1 MKKLLA
7 LGVLFLTTL
16 VLASCSQ
23 SGLEKISFK
32 EAEKKIKDTKGEYIA
47 FIDSDDEDLKSYKK
61 VLKKVAENQKIYY
74 VELSD
79 DVTTSEHYQS
89 QFTKKYP
96 NTKSG
101 IFITN
106 NGKEIKDNK
115 IFEFDTNTSINSYR
129 QSNSDIDEAIKEVN
143 KFLDREG

>member
-32 EAEKKIKDTKGEYIA
+32 EAEKKVKDTKGEYIA
-47 FIDSDDEDLKSYKK
+47 FIDTNDEDLKAYKK
-61 VLKKVAENQKIYY
+61 VLKKVAENKKIYY
-74 VELSD
+74 VELTD
-79 DVTTSEHYQS
+79 DVLTSKHYQAE
-89 QFTKKYP
+89 FTKKYP
-96 NTKSG
+96 HTTSG

-106 NGKEIKDNK
+106 DGKKIKDNK
-115 IFEFDTNTSINSYR
+115 IFEFDIDSSINSYR
-129 QSNSDIDEAIKEVN
+129 QSNSDIEQAIKDVN
-143 KFLDREG
+143 KFLNREG